1 MNIKNRLKKLQ
12 SQIIGNDSEFCACPD
27 TLILAATPFWKFCY
41 KCGKDVDIYSWK
53 SWQMV
58 NPTIETNY
66 FAFGMRRDDKR
77 ELTDKPNEF
86 FQDEVITILQLWQI
100 LKRQAEQQ

>member
-1 MNIKNRLKKLQ
+1 
-12 SQIIGNDSEFCACPD
+12 
-27 TLILAATPFWKFCY
+27 
-41 KCGKDVDIYSWK
+41 
-53 SWQMV
+53 MV
-58 NPTIETNY
+58 NITEETNY

-100 LKRQAEQQ
+100 LKRRTEQQ